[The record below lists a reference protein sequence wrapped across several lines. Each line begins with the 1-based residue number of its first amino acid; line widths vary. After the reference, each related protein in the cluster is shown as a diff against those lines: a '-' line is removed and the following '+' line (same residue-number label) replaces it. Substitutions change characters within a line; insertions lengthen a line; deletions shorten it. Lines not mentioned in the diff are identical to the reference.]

1 MPIGRFVED
10 GVVFSPEALS
20 AMSKALEETSRILGI
35 EGDESQRQIVAR
47 FLIQLSQEDDS
58 LDAKALQDRAVRS
71 LGGVAYCAAIPAS
84 PQARE
89 AAE

>member
-10 GVVFSPEALS
+10 GVVFSPDDLS

-35 EGDESQRQIVAR
+35 EADENQRQIVAR
-47 FLIQLSQEDDS
+47 FIIKIAQEDDQ
-58 LDAKALQDRAVRS
+58 LDAAALRERVFAE
-71 LGGVAYCAAIPAS
+71 LGGVQAA
-84 PQARE
+84 R

>member
-10 GVVFSPEALS
+10 GVVFSPDDLS

-35 EGDESQRQIVAR
+35 EADENQRQIVAR
-47 FLIQLSQEDDS
+47 FIIKIAQEDDK
-58 LDAKALQDRAVRS
+58 LDAAALRERVFAE
-71 LGGVAYCAAIPAS
+71 LGGVQAA
-84 PQARE
+84 R